1 MRNYRSSWLKWAVIA
16 VALAFVAA
24 FVAPPLARAQASNE
38 VVASVDGEPI
48 TERDVEQ
55 FAAQHGS
62 PISTDDFADSPEARA
77 ALKALI
83 DDQLLQQER
92 KRFEDKIDESQV
104 DKYIAQLRTEQ
115 HMSDAQFRAALQSQ
129 GMSYEDFRKK
139 ARDQLI
145 NTDMVQSEVLEKI
158 QISDADIKA
167 FYDAHQSDFTIK
179 QERLRLAQIL
189 VALPQNA
196 TPQQVAA
203 AQQKA
208 EGIRLQAVKGM
219 DFNQLAER
227 YSDDDSKARGGE
239 LGWFEPSEVND
250 QILAGVR
257 NLKPG
262 DISPV
267 IRTKYGFHIV
277 KLEDHDV
284 PGPRPLADVKEQ
296 IRHELQDERA
306 NDQIKKWAETE
317 LIKKHYVETLYP
329 KLY

>member
-1 MRNYRSSWLKWAVIA
+1 MYNCRSSWLEWAVIA
-16 VALAFVAA
+16 AA
-24 FVAPPLARAQASNE
+24 FAAVPIVIAPRTARAQSSSNE

-48 TERDVEQ
+48 TERDVEE
-55 FAAQHGS
+55 FAARSGN

-92 KRFEDKIDESQV
+92 KKYVDKIDESQV
-104 DKYIAQLRTEQ
+104 DKYIEQIRTEQ

-129 GMSYEDFRKK
+129 GISYEDFRKK

-145 NTDMVQSEVLEKI
+145 NTQMVQSEVLEKI
-158 QISDADIKA
+158 EISDADIKA
-167 FYDAHQSDFTIK
+167 FYDAHKADFTIK
-179 QERLRLAQIL
+179 QERFRLAQIL
-189 VALPQNA
+189 IAVPPNA
-196 TPQQVAA
+196 TPQQIAV

-208 EGIRLQAVKGM
+208 NGIRLQAIKGL
-219 DFNQLAER
+219 DFNQLAEK

-239 LGWFEPSEVND
+239 LGWFDPNDIND
-250 QILAGVR
+250 QILAGVH

-267 IRTKYGFHIV
+267 IRTKYGLHVV
-277 KLEDHDV
+277 KVEDHDV

-296 IRHELQDERA
+296 IRHELQDEQA
-306 NDQIKKWAETE
+306 DAQIKKWAETE
-317 LIKKHYVETLYP
+317 LIKQHYVETLY

>member
-1 MRNYRSSWLKWAVIA
+1 MQNYRSSWLEWAVIA
-16 VALAFVAA
+16 TALAFVPALI
-24 FVAPPLARAQASNE
+24 APPPARAQNSNE

-55 FAAQHGS
+55 FAASHGS
-62 PISTDDFADSPEARA
+62 PISTDDFADSPEARS

-92 KRFEDKIDESQV
+92 KKFVDKVDEGQV
-104 DKYIAQLRTEQ
+104 DKYIEQIRTEQ
-115 HMSDAQFRAALQSQ
+115 HMTDAQFRAALQSQ

-145 NTDMVQSEVLEKI
+145 NTQMVQSEVLEKI

-167 FYDAHQSDFTIK
+167 FYDAHKDDFTVK

-189 VALPQNA
+189 IAVPPNA
-196 TPQQVAA
+196 TPQQIAA

-208 EGIRLQAVKGM
+208 NAIHAQAATGM
-219 DFNQLAER
+219 DFNSLAEK
-227 YSDDDSKARGGE
+227 YSDDDSKSRGGE
-239 LGWFEPSEVND
+239 LGWFEPNDVND

-262 DISPV
+262 EISGV

-277 KLEDHDV
+277 KLEDHEV

-296 IRHELQDERA
+296 IRHVLQDQRA

-317 LIKKHYVETLYP
+317 LIKKHYVETLY

>member
-1 MRNYRSSWLKWAVIA
+1 MRNHRSSWLDWAVIA
-16 VALAFVAA
+16 AAAAALPAFIQL
-24 FVAPPLARAQASNE
+24 APARAQTSNE

-55 FAAQHGS
+55 FAASHGS

-92 KRFEDKIDESQV
+92 KRYEDKIDESQV
-104 DKYIAQLRTEQ
+104 DKYIEQIRTEQ
-115 HMSDAQFRAALQSQ
+115 HLTDAQFRAALQSQ
-129 GMSYEDFRKK
+129 GVSYEDFRKK

-145 NTDMVQSEVLEKI
+145 NTQMVQSEVLEKI
-158 QISDADIKA
+158 EISDADIKA
-167 FYDAHQSDFTIK
+167 FYDAHKDDLTIK

-189 VALPQNA
+189 IAVPQNA

-208 EGIRLQAVKGM
+208 EGIRIQAVKGI
-219 DFNQLAER
+219 DFNSLAEK
-227 YSDDDSKARGGE
+227 YSDDDSKSRGGE
-239 LGWFEPSEVND
+239 LGWFEPNDIND

-306 NDQIKKWAETE
+306 NEQIKKWAETE

>member
-1 MRNYRSSWLKWAVIA
+1 MQNDRSSWLEWAAIA
-16 VALAFVAA
+16 VAIAV
-24 FVAPPLARAQASNE
+24 VPPVFTPAIAGAQTSNE
-38 VVASVDGEPI
+38 VVASVDGVPI

-92 KRFEDKIDESQV
+92 KKYEDKVDESQV
-104 DKYIAQLRTEQ
+104 DKYIEQIRAEQ
-115 HMSDAQFRAALQSQ
+115 HMTDAQFRAALQSQ
-129 GMSYEDFRKK
+129 GISYEDFRKK

-145 NTDMVQSEVLEKI
+145 NTQMVQSEVLEKI

-167 FYDAHQSDFTIK
+167 FYDAHKDDFTIK
-179 QERLRLAQIL
+179 QERMRLAQIL
-189 VALPQNA
+189 IAVPKNA

-208 EGIRLQAVKGM
+208 EGIRLQAIKGI
-219 DFNQLAER
+219 DFNSLAEK
-227 YSDDDSKARGGE
+227 YSDDDTKSRGGE
-239 LGWFEPSEVND
+239 LGWFEPNDIND

-267 IRTKYGFHIV
+267 IRTKFGFHID
-277 KLEDHDV
+277 KLEDHDL
-284 PGPRPLADVKEQ
+284 PGPRPLADVQEQ

-306 NDQIKKWAETE
+306 NDQIRKWAETE

>member
-1 MRNYRSSWLKWAVIA
+1 VIA
-16 VALAFVAA
+16 AA
-24 FVAPPLARAQASNE
+24 FAIVPAFLSPPLARAQTSNE

-48 TERDVEQ
+48 TERDVEE
-55 FAAQHGS
+55 FAAQHGN

-83 DDQLLQQER
+83 DDELLQQER
-92 KRFEDKIDESQV
+92 KKFEDKVDENQV
-104 DKYIAQLRTEQ
+104 DKYLEQLRGEQ
-115 HMSDAQFRAALQSQ
+115 HMTDAQFRAALQSQ
-129 GMSYEDFRKK
+129 GISYEDFRKK

-145 NTDMVQSEVLEKI
+145 NTEMVQSEVLEKI
-158 QISDADIKA
+158 QISDPDIKT
-167 FYDAHQSDFTIK
+167 FYDAHRADFTIK
-179 QERLRLAQIL
+179 QERFRLAQIL
-189 VALPQNA
+189 VSVAQNA

-203 AQQKA
+203 AEQKA
-208 EGIRLQAVKGM
+208 NAIRLQTVKGI
-219 DFNQLAER
+219 DFNSLAEK
-227 YSDDDSKARGGE
+227 YSEDDSKSRGGE
-239 LGWFEPSEVND
+239 LGWFEPNDIND

-277 KLEDHDV
+277 KLEDHDA

-317 LIKKHYVETLYP
+317 LIKKHYVETVYP

>member
-1 MRNYRSSWLKWAVIA
+1 MRNYWSSWLEWALIA
-16 VALAFVAA
+16 AALVVLSAFLT
-24 FVAPPLARAQASNE
+24 PLDARAQTSNE
-38 VVASVDGEPI
+38 VVASVDGNPI
-48 TERDVEQ
+48 TERDVEE
-55 FAAQHGS
+55 FAAQHGK
-62 PISTDDFADSPEARA
+62 PISTDDFADSPDARE

-83 DDQLLQQER
+83 DSELLEQER
-92 KRFEDKIDESQV
+92 KKFVDKVDEGQV
-104 DKYIAQLRTEQ
+104 DKYIEQIRTEQ

-129 GMSYEDFRKK
+129 GISYEDFRKK
-139 ARDQLI
+139 AREQLI

-158 QISDADIKA
+158 EISDADIKA
-167 FYDAHQSDFTIK
+167 FYDAHKDDFTIK

-189 VALPQNA
+189 IAVPQNA
-196 TPQQVAA
+196 TPQQIAA

-208 EGIRLQAVKGM
+208 NALRAQAVQGI
-219 DFNQLAER
+219 DFNSLAER
-227 YSDDDSKARGGE
+227 YSDDDSKSHGGE
-239 LGWFEPSEVND
+239 LGWFEPNDIND

-296 IRHELQDERA
+296 IRRELQDERA
-306 NDQIKKWAETE
+306 NDQIKKWAETD
-317 LIKKHYVETLYP
+317 LIKKHYVETLY